1 MAQKTR
7 TASSVDREQVGQF
20 LRDLADEFERND
32 DDLQVRVGNK
42 TVSLSPGETV
52 DLDVEV
58 VERSSWVRKSRES
71 VSIDVSW
78 KR

>member
-7 TASSVDREQVGQF
+7 TESSVDREQVGRF
-20 LRDLADEFERND
+20 LRNLAEQFED
-32 DDLQVRVGNK
+32 DGEELQVRVGNK
-42 TVSLSPGETV
+42 TVSLSPGEDL

-58 VERSSWVRKSRES
+58 IERSSWVRKSRES
-71 VSIDVSW
+71 VSIDISW

>member
-20 LRDLADEFERND
+20 LRDLADEFEQDD

-42 TVSLSPGETV
+42 TVSLSPGETI